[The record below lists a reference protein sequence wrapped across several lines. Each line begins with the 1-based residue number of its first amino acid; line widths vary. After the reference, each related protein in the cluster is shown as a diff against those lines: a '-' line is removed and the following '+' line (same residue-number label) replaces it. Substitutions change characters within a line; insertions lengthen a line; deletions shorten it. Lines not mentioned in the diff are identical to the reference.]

1 MFFQNKLK
9 DHFRHATSPATKD
22 IRSFQVIPLE
32 ILHRFTGDKKVAGT
46 LGKLCEIYQ
55 IIIWILMINVDGGFA
70 SHETDISITGDYG
83 SCHFVGTKAGH
94 QSQIN
99 PFLFKISIFNCYI
112 LWGVEDGMC
121 HFI

>member
-1 MFFQNKLK
+1 MISRKTYCRALKLLQTQENL
-9 DHFRHATSPATKD
+9 DAEARQILLTLLCDSIDDVCDYTSWWL
-22 IRSFQVIPLE
+22 S
-32 ILHRFTGDKKVAGT
+32 
-46 LGKLCEIYQ
+46 
-55 IIIWILMINVDGGFA
+55 
-70 SHETDISITGDYG
+70 ETDDFCVWTEDESPRWDLHKPEALYDFITGDYG